1 MRKEKQF
8 LPDLKDGVSLRGV
21 MNYNIGYSNYQ
32 DNRLVPP
39 DWAEEDLPSS
49 EYIAAK
55 YRNQALIALMQMPED
70 ELHDDLD
77 EQTIEEWALDI
88 AQEQGESWI

>member
-1 MRKEKQF
+1 
-8 LPDLKDGVSLRGV
+8 
-21 MNYNIGYSNYQ
+21 MNYNIGYHSYQ

-39 DWAEEDLPSS
+39 DWTEEEDLPSS

-70 ELHDDLD
+70 DLHDDLD
-77 EQTIEEWALDI
+77 EQIIEEWALDI
-88 AQEQGESWI
+88 AHENGESWN

>member
-1 MRKEKQF
+1 
-8 LPDLKDGVSLRGV
+8 
-21 MNYNIGYSNYQ
+21 MNYQNIGYSSHQ

-39 DWAEEDLPSS
+39 DYWAEEDLPSS

-88 AQEQGESWI
+88 AHENGERMYK

>member
-1 MRKEKQF
+1 
-8 LPDLKDGVSLRGV
+8 
-21 MNYNIGYSNYQ
+21 MNYQNIGYSSHQ

-39 DWAEEDLPSS
+39 DYWAEEDLPSS

-88 AQEQGESWI
+88 AYENKEIHHD

>member
-1 MRKEKQF
+1 
-8 LPDLKDGVSLRGV
+8 
-21 MNYNIGYSNYQ
+21 MNYNIGYSSYQ
-32 DNRLVPP
+32 DNRLVPL
-39 DWAEEDLPSS
+39 DYRAEEDLPSS

-77 EQTIEEWALDI
+77 EQTIEMWALDI

>member
-1 MRKEKQF
+1 
-8 LPDLKDGVSLRGV
+8 
-21 MNYNIGYSNYQ
+21 MNSNIGYSSYQ
-32 DNRLVPP
+32 DNRLMPP

-77 EQTIEEWALDI
+77 EQTIFSWAMDI
-88 AQEQGESWI
+88 AHENGENWN

>member
-1 MRKEKQF
+1 
-8 LPDLKDGVSLRGV
+8 
-21 MNYNIGYSNYQ
+21 MNYNIGYSSYQ
-32 DNRLVPP
+32 DNRLVPASY
-39 DWAEEDLPSS
+39 WTEEEDLPSS

-77 EQTIEEWALDI
+77 EQTIEAWALDI
-88 AQEQGESWI
+88 AQEQGESWN

>member
-1 MRKEKQF
+1 
-8 LPDLKDGVSLRGV
+8 
-21 MNYNIGYSNYQ
+21 MNYNIGYSSYQ
-32 DNRLVPP
+32 DSRLVPASY
-39 DWAEEDLPSS
+39 WAGEEDLPSS

-77 EQTIEEWALDI
+77 ERTIEMWALDI
-88 AQEQGESWI
+88 AQEQGESWN

>member
-1 MRKEKQF
+1 
-8 LPDLKDGVSLRGV
+8 
-21 MNYNIGYSNYQ
+21 MNYQNIGYSSHQ
-32 DNRLVPP
+32 DNRLAPP
-39 DWAEEDLPSS
+39 GYWSEEEDLPSS

-77 EQTIEEWALDI
+77 EQTIEMWALDI
-88 AQEQGESWI
+88 AQEQGESWN